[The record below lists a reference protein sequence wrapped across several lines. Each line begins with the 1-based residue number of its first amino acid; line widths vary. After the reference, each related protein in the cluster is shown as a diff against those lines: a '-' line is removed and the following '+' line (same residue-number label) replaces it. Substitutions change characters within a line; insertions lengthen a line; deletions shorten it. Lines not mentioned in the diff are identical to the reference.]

1 MQGSRI
7 LSRSFNIPAPPS
19 AKTKGTSTDSD
30 DEEEDE
36 DMVAMI
42 PIADA
47 LNAASGFNNA
57 RLFSPDEQDSDDA
70 EGYTMAAVTDIGS
83 GSQIVS
89 FIIEDD
95 VSS

>member
-7 LSRSFNIPAPPS
+7 LSRSFNIPVPPS
-19 AKTKGTSTDSD
+19 AKTKGTSTNSED
-30 DEEEDE
+30 EEDE

-83 GSQIVS
+83 GCQIVS